1 MWLRVKVTAV
11 FAACIAVPAALA
23 LGAAWIAGTETL
35 REQSRL
41 DLDTATQSLTAE
53 IEARLAFNIAHL
65 KTFAA
70 LPTMQNVLIADD
82 GHEIARVL
90 VELKEQYPEFTSL
103 LATDARGNVVAATS
117 EADRGRPAASDEG
130 FREAASGSTY
140 QSALAVRDAA
150 RGAAI
155 TFSVPVIASYD
166 RQTVVGTLS
175 GVVDVGALVKS
186 AKATSVLASDRNVVL
201 LSRRQDAKHA
211 YATRSDTTLL
221 DAVNALDGADSAGE
235 IVWRDEPYALSSAAS
250 KGKGLVRDPG
260 FVVRSVT
267 PAGASLLGAIDQTI
281 AIAAFVALLGA
292 AAALFFAW
300 RWATP
305 LVRIGDAMERTARGE
320 TARAVDVRPA
330 DTFGPL
336 ARAFA
341 SLRQAKTMQTQSAAR
356 ERTLLR
362 EKEDAEAA
370 LHAKSEHL
378 ASLARALKEQLAT
391 IVELSEA
398 INSEALSAATGNTR
412 ASYAKDISRS
422 GTQLLTVIN
431 DLFDLSE
438 AEAGHAPLREA
449 EIDLA
454 QLVRESVAVMG
465 DAADKAKLALGCTG
479 TDAPMIVKAD
489 AQKLKQILFN
499 LLSNAVKFTPEQGR
513 VDVMLKT
520 DTSGRPT
527 VVIADTGIGMPP
539 NLAPHAAA
547 PFGTSGETTSHGRHG
562 AGLGLPLARQLI
574 ELHDGALEI
583 ESEPHQGTTVT
594 ISLPASRL
602 IASGA
607 EAERLIA

>member
-11 FAACIAVPAALA
+11 LAVCIAVPAALA
-23 LGAAWIAGTETL
+23 LGAAWLAGTDTL
-35 REQSRL
+35 REQSRR
-41 DLDTATQSLTAE
+41 DLETATQSMAAT
-53 IEARLAFNIAHL
+53 IEARLALNLAHL
-65 KTFAA
+65 KAFAA

-82 GHEIARVL
+82 GREIANVL
-90 VELKEQYPEFTSL
+90 TELKLHYPEFVDL
-103 LATDARGNVVAATS
+103 FATDARGNVVAATS
-117 EADRGRPAASDEG
+117 ETDLGRPAASDEG
-130 FREAASGSTY
+130 FRAAASGSTY
-140 QSALAVRDAA
+140 QGPLAA
-150 RGAAI
+150 RDSGRSTAI
-155 TFSVPVIASYD
+155 AFSVPIIASYD

-175 GVVDVGALVKS
+175 GLVDLGVLVKS
-186 AKATSVLASDRNVVL
+186 AKAISVLASDRNVVL

-211 YATRSDTTLL
+211 YATRSDVALL
-221 DAVNALDGADSAGE
+221 DAVNALEALESAGE
-235 IVWRDEPYALSSAAS
+235 IVWRGAPYALSSAAS
-250 KGKGLVRDPG
+250 KGKGLPRDPG
-260 FVVRSVT
+260 FVVRAVT
-267 PAGASLLGAIDQTI
+267 PAGASLLGTVDQTI
-281 AIAAFVALLGA
+281 TIAGIAALLGA
-292 AAALFFAW
+292 VAALVFAW

-305 LVRIGDAMERTARGE
+305 LVQIADAMERTARGE
-320 TARAVDVRPA
+320 TVRAVDARPT

-341 SLRQAKTMQTQSAAR
+341 ALRQAKAMQTQSATR

-362 EKEDAEAA
+362 QKEDAENA

-378 ASLARALKEQLAT
+378 ASLARALREQLAT

-438 AEAGHAPLREA
+438 AEAGHAALRDA

-454 QLVRESVAVMG
+454 QLVRESAAVMG
-465 DAADKAKLALGCTG
+465 DAADKAKLALSCTG
-479 TDAPMIVKAD
+479 ADTPMFVRAD

-520 DTSGRPT
+520 DTSGRPAI
-527 VVIADTGIGMPP
+527 VIADTGIGMPP
-539 NLAPHAAA
+539 NLTPHAAA
-547 PFGTSGETTSHGRHG
+547 PFGAAAEATSHGRHG

-583 ESEPHQGTTVT
+583 ESEAHKGTTITV
-594 ISLPASRL
+594 SLPASRL

>member
-1 MWLRVKVTAV
+1 MWLRVKVTAM

-23 LGAAWIAGTETL
+23 LGAAWLAATETL
-35 REQSRL
+35 RDQSRR
-41 DLDTATQSLTAE
+41 DLEAATQSMAAA
-53 IEARLAFNIAHL
+53 IEARLALNLAHL
-65 KTFAA
+65 KAFAA
-70 LPTMQNVLIADD
+70 LPTMQDVLIADD
-82 GHEIARVL
+82 GREIAHVL
-90 VELKEQYPEFTSL
+90 SELKAQYPEFTDL
-103 LATDARGNVVAATS
+103 FATDARGNVVAATS
-117 EADRGRPAASDEG
+117 ETDQGRPAAADEG
-130 FREAASGSTY
+130 FRAAASGSTY
-140 QSALAVRDAA
+140 QGPLAVRDSG
-150 RGAAI
+150 RVAAI
-155 TFSVPVIASYD
+155 AFSVPVIASYD

-175 GVVDVGALVKS
+175 GTVKLGLLVKA
-186 AKATSVLASDRNVVL
+186 AKATSVLAADQSVVL
-201 LSRRQDAKHA
+201 LLRQQDTSQAFATRQDA
-211 YATRSDTTLL
+211 SLI
-221 DAVNALDGADSAGE
+221 DAVNTLEAPAGE
-235 IVWRDEPYALSSAAS
+235 IVWRGAPYALSSAAS

-260 FVVRSVT
+260 FIVRSVT
-267 PAGASLLGAIDQTI
+267 PAGASILGAVDQTI
-281 AIAAFVALLGA
+281 SIAGIVAFLSAIAALILAS
-292 AAALFFAW
+292 

-305 LVRIGDAMERTARGE
+305 LVQIGDAMERTARGE

-341 SLRQAKTMQTQSAAR
+341 SLRQAKAMQAQSAAR

-362 EKEDAEAA
+362 EKEDAENA

-438 AEAGHAPLREA
+438 AEAGHAPLRDA
-449 EIDLA
+449 ELDLA

-465 DAADKAKLALGCTG
+465 DAADKAKLALSCTG
-479 TDAPMIVKAD
+479 ADTPMIVKAD

-520 DTSGRPT
+520 DTSGRPAI
-527 VVIADTGIGMPP
+527 VIADTGIGMPP

-547 PFGTSGETTSHGRHG
+547 PFGTVSEATAHGRHG

-583 ESEPHQGTTVT
+583 ESEPHEGTTVT
-594 ISLPASRL
+594 VSLPASRL